1 MTVMYIRYKFGAMSP
16 FLPGEAILYPVK
28 EPRAIVTRCAHSL
41 GLWTYPIM
49 TNLAVCVTGRRVLI
63 SCLAL
68 PPQRMEIDLWF
79 PACGPHERMETIV
92 SASLDSGY
100 WGPCVEIHSVDPAR
114 KRHFF
119 SAPELKTRVYC
130 EASEELARVIAEQ
143 IGRNGQ
149 PGEPSN
155 EYRTERV
162 D

>member
-1 MTVMYIRYKFGAMSP
+1 MNVMYIRYKFGAMSP
-16 FLPGEAILYPVK
+16 LLPGEAILFPV
-28 EPRAIVTRCAHSL
+28 EHPRAIVTRCAHSL
-41 GLWTYPIM
+41 GLWAYAIM
-49 TNLAVCVTGRRVLI
+49 TCLAVCVTGRRVLI

-79 PACGPHERMETIV
+79 PVCGPDERMDTIV

-100 WGPCVEIHSVDPAR
+100 WGPCVEIRSIDPAR

-130 EASEELARVIAEQ
+130 ESSEELARVIEDRLQ
-143 IGRNGQ
+143 RNSQ
-149 PGEPSN
+149 QGEPSD
-155 EYRTERV
+155 EYGTERV